1 MMFFWCDQ
9 MMWNSPKHQMMTC
22 YELWVNPK
30 KAIPPSPTI
39 GKQNMHSRHWCNDLE
54 IRTPRGSLA
63 RIPKKIINRSLS
75 NKDYQDYQCTIPA
88 NDASHHCWAQR
99 QCHFHPLH
107 LFHLQQPVQGIP
119 RHSKSLI
126 PPPPSDSTI
135 QMKGTLRNY
144 ASFQRI
150 QIQQCNEYR
159 MEINVGLQYT
169 IRCMVGCIFQ
179 NKPHLRRFHY
189 HHVILEHFNG
199 TPRSTVLRRYKG
211 PLRDLRQGRVL
222 EGAAYPFP
230 AGPTSMSLI
239 TLYVIDVFV
248 VVWWYLIIR
257 VSIPSV
263 LHFHAR
269 RHMVKAP
276 GNCFSGWGSQRG
288 TAWISDPGSPDVW
301 CWDRLWHSCYL
312 TTGGA
317 FLKHVPYLWLVVR
330 QATCKNPQACV
341 PSKQYTSANI
351 WRYGRWLINKS
362 L

>member
-1 MMFFWCDQ
+1 M
-9 MMWNSPKHQMMTC
+9 
-22 YELWVNPK
+22 
-30 KAIPPSPTI
+30 PP
-39 GKQNMHSRHWCNDLE
+39 
-54 IRTPRGSLA
+54 
-63 RIPKKIINRSLS
+63 IIL
-75 NKDYQDYQCTIPA
+75 
-88 NDASHHCWAQR
+88 AQR
-99 QCHFHPLH
+99 QCHFHPALH
-107 LFHLQQPVQGIP
+107 LFHLQQPVQGI
-119 RHSKSLI
+119 KSLI

-135 QMKGTLRNY
+135 RMKGTLRNY

-199 TPRSTVLRRYKG
+199 TPRSTVLRRHKG

-222 EGAAYPFP
+222 EGASYPFP

-239 TLYVIDVFV
+239 TLYVINLLV
-248 VVWWYLIIR
+248 VVWCYLIIR

-276 GNCFSGWGSQRG
+276 GNCFSGRGSQRG
-288 TAWISDPGSPDVW
+288 TVWISDPGSPDVW

-317 FLKHVPYLWLVVR
+317 FF
-330 QATCKNPQACV
+330 
-341 PSKQYTSANI
+341 
-351 WRYGRWLINKS
+351 
-362 L
+362 